1 MLCLK
6 ILSSTLEKGKM
17 CKNSIGIKTD
27 KEIEIMKEGGRVLG
41 AIKTELMDKV
51 KEGATAYEVEETA
64 EKLIAKAG
72 GEPSFKM
79 VPGYRWA
86 TCVNLNGG
94 IVHGIPRRKTVFKM
108 GDVVSV
114 DVGMFFKGFHTDTAF
129 TVGVKTN
136 KKTNPFINLGRQV
149 LRDAIEKARYGNRI
163 YDISFVIEE
172 KIKEAGFS
180 PIRALVGHGI
190 GRDLHE
196 FPQIPCF
203 TQGKKGERDNSPE
216 IPLNSALAIEVM
228 YAQGKPNVVLDSDR
242 WTISM
247 RDGKI
252 SALFEDT
259 VAVTKEG
266 SLVITEAN

>member
-1 MLCLK
+1 MR
-6 ILSSTLEKGKM
+6 
-17 CKNSIGIKTD
+17 KNSIRIKTD
-27 KEIEIMKEGGRVLG
+27 KEIGIMREGGRILG
-41 AIKTELMDKV
+41 VIKTELIDKV
-51 KEGATAYEVEETA
+51 REGTTAYEVEKTA
-64 EKLIAKAG
+64 EKLITKAG

-94 IVHGIPRRKTVFKM
+94 VVHGIPRKKTVFKR
-108 GDVVSV
+108 GDVVSI
-114 DVGMFFKGFHTDTAF
+114 DVGMFFKGFHTDTAL
-129 TVGVKTN
+129 TVGVKTD
-136 KKTNPFINLGRQV
+136 KETNSFINLGRQV
-149 LRDAIEKARYGNRI
+149 LRDAIGEARYGNRI

-190 GRDLHE
+190 GKDLHE

-203 TQGKKGERDNSPE
+203 TQGKKGERDKSPE

-228 YAQGKPNVVLDSDR
+228 YAQGKPDVVLDSDG

-259 VAVTKEG
+259 VAVTEEG
-266 SLVITEAN
+266 PLVITEAN